1 VSRSSPEISQVGR
14 YQILS
19 ELGRGSMGVV
29 LLAHDPTLDRNVA
42 LKFLRP
48 DLRLTPEDREALMNR
63 MRHEARAM
71 ARISHPGIVS
81 LFDMGEEHG
90 TGVYLVFELADGPT
104 LDETLRRGKLTPEGA
119 AHLATDVGA
128 ALTAAH
134 AKGIVHRDIKPANL
148 ILTESG
154 ARIADFGVAR
164 LPESTLTRAG
174 AKVGTPAYSAPESI
188 RHGSHSPQSDQF
200 SFAATLYEALS
211 GRRAFPGD
219 DAIAVARKIETETP
233 FGIAQGLGLSPS
245 VDRVLLRG
253 MAQEPSQ
260 RYASCQTFGESLAKA
275 LGAPRAPQP
284 TVPAYRRTPGAPAAG
299 PSRAIGSAVAF
310 VLLGAVVGAVLAR
323 AQLEPKTTA
332 APAEAG
338 AVRQKARPA
347 FISSKG
353 KGRSR
358 D

>member
-1 VSRSSPEISQVGR
+1 MSLVNRGPIEIKQVGR

-48 DLRLTPEDREALMNR
+48 DLKLTAEEREALMTR

-81 LFDMGEEHG
+81 LFDMGEQDG
-90 TGVYLVFELADGPT
+90 VGVYLVFELADGPT
-104 LDETLRRGKLTPEGA
+104 LEETLRRGKLDPQGVAE
-119 AHLATDVGA
+119 LALDLGA
-128 ALTAAH
+128 ALAAAH
-134 AKGIVHRDIKPANL
+134 KAGIVHRDIKPANI
-148 ILTESG
+148 ILTEFG

-188 RHGSHSPQSDQF
+188 RHGSHSAATDQF
-200 SFAATLYEALS
+200 SMAATLYEALS

-219 DAIAVARKIETETP
+219 EAVAVARKIETETP

-253 MAQEPSQ
+253 MSQ
-260 RYASCQTFGESLAKA
+260 SASDRYSTCHA
-275 LGAPRAPQP
+275 LGEAVGRALGSTRTPQP
-284 TVPAYRRTPGAPAAG
+284 TLPDRHRTAPAA
-299 PSRAIGSAVAF
+299 PNRLR
-310 VLLGAVVGAVLAR
+310 LLGTAALILFGGATVGAAIARLLAPG
-323 AQLEPKTTA
+323 EV
-332 APAEAG
+332 EAVNEKIPS
-338 AVRQKARPA
+338 AIPTMPRPA
-347 FISSKG
+347 YLTRAPSK
-353 KGRSR
+353 K
-358 D
+358 